1 MKKVLIVLL
10 VLIAIIAI
18 GLTVFFSKLD
28 GLIKETIEKE
38 GTAALGS
45 QVTVGA
51 VETDLRNGTAVIST
65 MAIAN
70 VAGYQ
75 SPFAIKIDK
84 LQAAVDYQNQLIE
97 EILIDQPII
106 NAELKGT
113 RSNFQD
119 LIANMPAATEPAAEE
134 PVGDAPEIT
143 IKAFKLN
150 RGTVNLLSDQLGS
163 RTFVMDDLALYDLVG
178 TPEQISELITMRL
191 TNHISKQISSYA
203 AQELQKRV
211 KDEVKKRVESEVN
224 EKVNEALQDK
234 LGDKLK
240 GLKLRLGSN

>member
-18 GLTVFFSKLD
+18 GVTVFFGKLD
-28 GLIKETIEKE
+28 GLIKEAIETE

-51 VETDLRNGTAVIST
+51 VETDLLNGKAVIDS

-75 SPFAIKIDK
+75 APFAIKINK
-84 LQAAVDYQNQLIE
+84 LQADVDYQNQLIE
-97 EILIDQPII
+97 EILIEEPII

-134 PVGDAPEIT
+134 PVGDSPVIT

-150 RGTVNLLSDQLGS
+150 RATVNLLSDQLGS
-163 RTFVMDDLALYDLVG
+163 RSFVMDDLALYDLVG
-178 TPEQISELITMRL
+178 TPEQISETITMRL
-191 TNHISKQISSYA
+191 TNHISSQVSSYA
-203 AQELQKRV
+203 AQELQNRV

-240 GLKLRLGSN
+240 GLKLKLGSN